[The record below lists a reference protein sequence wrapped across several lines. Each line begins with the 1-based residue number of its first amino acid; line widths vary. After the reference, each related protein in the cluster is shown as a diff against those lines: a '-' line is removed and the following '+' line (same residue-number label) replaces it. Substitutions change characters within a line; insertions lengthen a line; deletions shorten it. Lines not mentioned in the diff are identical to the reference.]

1 LLKNSAKIIT
11 RENADEIIEAITVNG
26 KLIVESPQDY
36 MKLCRL
42 ARAYS
47 KAVKAML
54 KYVKQNTNHKT
65 ATKKLYDII
74 PNYMYLET
82 AYKQAK
88 LIWEGLRAN
97 EGEIAHIRRLWI
109 ASRGERLQKGNRN
122 IKLIPYADFF
132 LVKIRYPWD
141 RTWIYAKAYF
151 GERYLPL
158 LCELCKLSS
167 QKQESYGAIISFR
180 SYPRIHIQVPLWLYL
195 KHFSSPEPR
204 GYGLLAGFDLNSD
217 RINMVVIDGGR
228 NIITTK
234 TEWFEEA
241 TVQGISRDKAT
252 NLRLKA
258 LLRLIRYAREI
269 GVDYLVF
276 ENLSQIKSRK
286 YLINPTANRKI
297 TRFAKRELLEHA
309 LLMGLRYDFMVV
321 LISPRKTSRYA
332 LKIRRKLG
340 LDRHTASAYIIAL
353 RGLRAINIYGCLS
366 NV

>member
-1 LLKNSAKIIT
+1 LLKNSTKIIT
-11 RENADEIIEAITVNG
+11 RENANEIIKAITING

-47 KAVKAML
+47 KAVRAML

-88 LIWEGLRAN
+88 LIWEGLKAN
-97 EGEIAHIRRLWI
+97 KGEIAHIRRFWI

-122 IKLIPYADFF
+122 IKLTPYADFF

-141 RTWIYAKAYF
+141 RTWVSAKAYF

-180 SYPRIHIQVPLWLYL
+180 KYPRIHIQVPLWLYL
-195 KHFSSPEPR
+195 KYFSKPKPK
-204 GYGLLAGFDLNSD
+204 GYGLIAGFDLNSD
-217 RINMVVIDGGR
+217 RINIAVIDGKR
-228 NIITTK
+228 NIIATR

-241 TVQGISRDKAT
+241 TLQGISRDRAKY
-252 NLRLKA
+252 LRLKA
-258 LLRLIRYAREI
+258 LSKLIRYAREI
-269 GVDYLVF
+269 GVDYLAF

-297 TRFAKRELLEHA
+297 TRFAKRGMLEHA
-309 LLMGLRYDFMVV
+309 ILIGLKHDFTIILV
-321 LISPRKTSRYA
+321 PPFKTTRYA
-332 LKIRRKLG
+332 IKIHKKLG
-340 LDRHTASAYIIAL
+340 LDRHTASAYVIAL
-353 RGLRAINIYGCLS
+353 RGLRVINIYSCLS